1 MTDVVNKRCKSAGCL
16 KRPSLAEAGALRAR
30 FCHKHAAPGMA
41 NVVSKRCE
49 SAGCQKLPVFAE
61 PGAPRAQFCL
71 KHAMSGMTN
80 VKDEY
85 CGSPGCQVR
94 ASYGCPG
101 AKPTHCTKH
110 KAPGMVLRPN
120 RRCAKCGQSAIFGS
134 GSALTHCAEHRQTG
148 EVNLVER
155 ICAACGLEGKLDSA
169 GSCAACGVFPELK
182 RAHLVKQQAAKAALE
197 AAGIRPESYDAI
209 LERGLCSRKRP
220 DFVFDGEGH
229 KLVVEV
235 DEFQHRRG
243 GYDCEVARMYEI
255 VGALGHR
262 TIFIR
267 YNPDHFRD
275 AQGKRQDPPRE
286 RREAELVRWVRH
298 LRGPAGAAQA
308 LAATAWLLVGYMYYD
323 GWDGKLALEEMTE
336 PAKPPATEPEALAVL
351 QSEESQPAP
360 IRAEDF
366 ESIEALLA
374 ELVLESDT
382 SGPPAVVDAVA
393 SGSR

>member
-1 MTDVVNKRCKSAGCL
+1 MIF
-16 KRPSLAEAGALRAR
+16 RPSRR
-30 FCHKHAAPGMA
+30 
-41 NVVSKRCE
+41 
-49 SAGCQKLPVFAE
+49 
-61 PGAPRAQFCL
+61 
-71 KHAMSGMTN
+71 
-80 VKDEY
+80 
-85 CGSPGCQVR
+85 
-94 ASYGCPG
+94 
-101 AKPTHCTKH
+101 CTKCRH
-110 KAPGMVLRPN
+110 PAL
-120 RRCAKCGQSAIFGS
+120 FGS
-134 GSALTHCAEHRQTG
+134 GAVLVHCAEHRQPG

-155 ICAACGLEGKLDSA
+155 TCATCGLEEKLNSA

-182 RAHLVKQQAAKAALE
+182 RAHLAKQQAVKAALE
-197 AAGIRPESYDAI
+197 TASIHPESYDAI

-220 DFVFDGEGH
+220 DLVFDGEGH

-267 YNPDHFRD
+267 YNPDPFRD

-336 PAKPPATEPEALAVL
+336 PAKPPAAEPEALAVL
-351 QSEESQPAP
+351 QTEESPPTP
-360 IRAEDF
+360 ISAEDL
-366 ESIEALLA
+366 EGIEALLA
-374 ELVLESDT
+374 ELALESDT
-382 SGPPAVVDAVA
+382 SEPPAVVGAVA